1 MWSRLVA
8 FGLLVGLA
16 TIAVASPCVI
26 GGGTVR
32 HYQQPYVQSYTYR
45 PAAVPQATYVAP
57 TVVIKPFAVRKDIV
71 ILEAVDT
78 VIDLNAKDVF
88 IFNGSVPF
96 YNGQFAGV
104 LGDGREARIV
114 PVAPSNPVTPPAKG
128 DPDVVSP
135 PDAEDRTVKE
145 PLRKGEAKVATE
157 AGLIASLKL
166 SCASCHQE
174 GVKSSGGVSVL
185 DKAGALAK
193 IDWRL
198 VLPEVTPNK
207 GGVARM
213 PLSSSGKPAL
223 PADALEAIKVLASGK
238 SLASSSPPRDEI
250 KAGPIPER
258 LSRVLTA
265 SCAKCHG
272 GAESRGGLTFKDIG
286 KVTPTQWAKAYRKV
300 LKGEMPK
307 GGTPL
312 SDEDADLFLDQ
323 ALSSARGTR

>member
-1 MWSRLVA
+1 MWSRCIA
-8 FGLLVGLA
+8 FGLVVA
-16 TIAVASPCVI
+16 MAAVAVASPCVI

-32 HYQQPYVQSYTYR
+32 YYQQPYVQSYSYR
-45 PAAVPQATYVAP
+45 PATVVAQPTYVAF
-57 TVVIKPFAVRKDIV
+57 TVVVKPLAVRKEIV

-88 IFNGSVPF
+88 IFNGPVPV
-96 YNGQFAGV
+96 YNGQFVGV

-114 PVAPSNPVTPPAKG
+114 PVSPVVPPAKG

-135 PDAEDRTVKE
+135 PDAKDDKTVVE
-145 PLRKGEAKVATE
+145 PLTKDGGKVATE
-157 AGLIASLKL
+157 AGLIASLKV

-185 DKAGALAK
+185 DKAGGLAK
-193 IDWRL
+193 VDWRL

-213 PLSSSGKPAL
+213 PLASSGKPAL

-238 SLASSSPPRDEI
+238 RLASSPPPREELR
-250 KAGPIPER
+250 KGGAIPER
-258 LSRVLTA
+258 LSRVLSA
-265 SCAKCHG
+265 SCVKCHG
-272 GAESRGGLTFKDIG
+272 GAESKGGLTFKDVD

-307 GGTPL
+307 NGTPL

-323 ALSSARGTR
+323 ALSSARGSR

>member
-1 MWSRLVA
+1 MLARFLAIVLLGTLAVVA
-8 FGLLVGLA
+8 
-16 TIAVASPCVI
+16 IAAPCI

-32 HYQQPYVQSYTYR
+32 SYQQPYVQSYTYR
-45 PAAVPQATYVAP
+45 PATVVAQPTYVAP
-57 TVVIKPFAVRKDIV
+57 TVVVKPLFHRKEIV

-88 IFNGSVPF
+88 IFNGPVPA

-104 LGDGREARIV
+104 LGDGREARVV
-114 PVAPSNPVTPPAKG
+114 PVSPVTPPAKG

-145 PLRKGEAKVATE
+145 PLTKGDGKVATE
-157 AGLIASLKL
+157 AGLIASLKV

-174 GVKSSGGVSVL
+174 GVKSSGGISVL
-185 DKAGALAK
+185 NKDGGLAK
-193 IDWRL
+193 VDWRL

-213 PLSSSGKPAL
+213 PLASSGKPAL
-223 PADALEAIKVLASGK
+223 PADALEAIKVLASGRK
-238 SLASSSPPRDEI
+238 LASSSPPREEI
-250 KAGPIPER
+250 KAGLINER
-258 LSRVLTA
+258 LSRVLAA

-272 GAESRGGLTFKDIG
+272 GAESRGGLTFKDLD

-323 ALSSARGTR
+323 ALSSARGAR